1 MKLNF
6 KSTPAD
12 LKIKLQSNKFD
23 IINGNILYLTHEI
36 DQIKKIVIALQNNQ
50 NLQKQVDDYFEE
62 DQGVSGEAHPDLD
75 PYEPEDSKQVGR

>member
-12 LKIKLQSNKFD
+12 LKIKSQTNSFD

-36 DQIKKIVIALQNNQ
+36 DQIKKIVIALQNTLS
-50 NLQKQVDDYFEE
+50 LQKQVDDYFEE
-62 DQGVSGEAHPDLD
+62 TSPQTESVE
-75 PYEPEDSKQVGR
+75 Q